1 MKNLILTIATV
12 FISIM
17 SFSQLDGMEQ
27 YEPVKKYKFKDGE
40 KGYFDLFGTRNYYFV
55 SSDSGT
61 HLDELFRI
69 AEENG
74 VAYEDLDINT
84 YIESIE
90 AEIETF
96 ITEKGLTA
104 TIIKVSIE

>member
-12 FISIM
+12 FISTM
-17 SFSQLDGMEQ
+17 SFSQLEGMEQ

-40 KGYFDLFGTRNYYFV
+40 QGYFDLFGTRNYYFV
-55 SSDSGT
+55 YSDSND

-69 AEENG
+69 ADANG
-74 VAYEDLDINT
+74 VSYEDLHLNT

-90 AEIETF
+90 AEVETF